1 VTRDSRVRISPSNLR
16 GPIKSSKG
24 NMTQQ
29 KEPGLLNSNFST
41 LGPAVVLVGT
51 KTGDSRVRVS
61 LSN

>member
-1 VTRDSRVRISPSNLR
+1 M
-16 GPIKSSKG
+16 KSYKG

-29 KEPGLLNSNFST
+29 KESGLFSQFST

-51 KTGDSRVRVS
+51 GIENLRVRVS